1 MQGLKT
7 EDKDFPDLAGLAA
20 APVPPK
26 KNIRAGSVSVVS
38 ARERPSGKLEPFCS
52 EKVSASIE
60 NLHLQTPTVA
70 IDRVAARAHNC
81 VYVVIVLRICLA
93 NSETRGAST
102 IAHLRGKNSP
112 KRQWWL

>member
-20 APVPPK
+20 APVPTK

-38 ARERPSGKLEPFCS
+38 GRERPSGNLEPFCS
-52 EKVSASIE
+52 EKVSARIK

-70 IDRVAARAHNC
+70 IDRAATRAHNC
-81 VYVVIVLRICLA
+81 VYVVIVLRICRS
-93 NSETRGAST
+93 NSETGGA
-102 IAHLRGKNSP
+102 
-112 KRQWWL
+112 